1 MGTYLTFTLYSGTF
15 LLAFYFIYRLVGV
28 REKQLKLNR
37 TLLLSIYVASLA
49 AWPLSRINVIPISS
63 NTEVINTSATVLI
76 DNATPTPAY
85 FPTFAAILMVIYL
98 IGMFTILTLT
108 LINLFRSIHTVKRGY
123 HIHKKG
129 YTLVV
134 LPHEKT
140 APFSFFKYIV
150 IGAADIAQERKYVI
164 EHELA
169 HIRGFHFFDLLLAQA
184 VCIILWYNPAA
195 WCMRKELALVHE
207 FLADAEVLSMGA
219 DRKEYQML
227 LIKEATGSKFHLL
240 ANNLQNNDL
249 RSRIAMM
256 NKDNSKGIRRFVP
269 IPLILAP
276 LIAYPAL
283 NSSIVATEF
292 KNLQSFNLKE
302 FLFSKDND
310 VNSDLQ
316 FVDYYGNPI
325 TTIAYVSFSDSDII
339 SEEEPIKLPLTS
351 EEMNGLMFF
360 VNGKLLPKEE
370 TPIIFVNGKRWTRPI
385 DEIDTGNI
393 QKCSY
398 REDSKGNPY
407 GIADIEVASTYL
419 RI

>member
-1 MGTYLTFTLYSGTF
+1 MGTYLVFTLYSGTF
-15 LLAFYFIYRLVGV
+15 LLAFYFIYRLAGA

-63 NTEVINTSATVLI
+63 NTEVIKTSAVLI
-76 DNATPTPAY
+76 DNATQSPGY
-85 FPTFAAILMVIYL
+85 FPIFAPILMGTYL
-98 IGMFTILTLT
+98 IGMFTILILT
-108 LINLFRSIHTVKRGY
+108 LVNLFRSIYTVKRGY

-134 LPHEKT
+134 IPHEKI
-140 APFSFFKYIV
+140 APISFLKYIV

-207 FLADAEVLSMGA
+207 FLSDAEVISMGA

-227 LIKEATGSKFHLL
+227 LIKEATGSKIHLL
-240 ANNLQNNDL
+240 ANNLQNSDL

-256 NKDNSKGIRRFVP
+256 NKDNSKGIRRFIP

-276 LIAYPAL
+276 LIVYPAL
-283 NSSIVATEF
+283 NLSIVATEF

-325 TTIAYVSFSDSDII
+325 TTIAFVTFSDSDII
-339 SEEEPIKLPLTS
+339 SEEEPIKMPLTS
-351 EEMNGLMFF
+351 EEMKGLMFF
-360 VNGKLLPKEE
+360 VNGKLLTKEE
-370 TPIIFVNGKRWTRPI
+370 EPIVFVNGKIWTRPI

-398 REDSKGNPY
+398 REDSEGNPY
-407 GIADIEVASTYL
+407 GIADIIL
-419 RI
+419 KQK